1 MKFSKQ
7 NLFVVAFIVVLAY
20 AIALTVGIGTSR
32 ISRGFKNNVVAPI
45 EAVIFGPRSEL
56 DGYVEKPCPTNDTTV
71 VAYFGQ
77 SNATNTVLPL
87 AQGPF
92 PENLL
97 QYDWRNMKCYAYKE
111 PLLGA
116 DRPYGNSI
124 TYAAIR
130 MANDSEKSVVIAPFG
145 YGPSSVLDWAYG
157 QGAAQHRLVL
167 KRLKVSGLSPQV
179 FLWHQGE
186 TDTTN
191 EDITDEALGDLPHF
205 ERPNHNQR
213 YLDQIHF
220 GLSRD
225 LYENAL
231 NAVVDRTLEAFPDAY
246 FGIALASF
254 APCIG
259 ANHIWQPVREA
270 QEAIATSHVRAFISA
285 DSDQIPAEDRYDT
298 CHFSDR
304 GARMLSEQYY
314 QSLTAMKILP
324 VPSARPQTADAD
336 AEMSVETASAA
347 NIAEQSGR
355 HP

>member
-1 MKFSKQ
+1 MKLSKQ
-7 NLFVVAFIVVLAY
+7 NLFIASFVVVLAY
-20 AIALTVGIGTSR
+20 AVVITLGIGPSR
-32 ISRGFKNNVVAPI
+32 IARGFKKQVVAPV
-45 EAVIFGPRSEL
+45 EAMIFGPKTEL
-56 DGYVEKPCPTNDTTV
+56 DGYVEKPCPTSGALV

-77 SNATNTVLPL
+77 SNATNTVQPA

-92 PENLL
+92 PDNLL
-97 QYDWRNMKCYAYKE
+97 QYDWRSMKCFAYKE

-116 DRPYGNSI
+116 DRPFGNSI

-130 MANDSEKSVVIAPFG
+130 MANDSSRPVVIAPFG

-157 QGAAQHRLVL
+157 QGAAQQRLVM
-167 KRLKVSGLSPQV
+167 KRLKESGLSPQV

-191 EDITDEALGDLPHF
+191 EEITDEALGELPHF

-213 YLDQIHF
+213 YLDTMHF
-220 GLSRD
+220 GLPRD
-225 LYENAL
+225 LYEKAL
-231 NAVVDRTLEAFPDAY
+231 NVVVDRTLEAFPDTY

-259 ANHIWQPVREA
+259 ANHVWQPVRDA
-270 QEAIATSHVRAFISA
+270 QQAVATSHARTFISA

-304 GARMLSEQYY
+304 GAQKLSDQYY
-314 QSLTAMKILP
+314 RSLATLNIIDAAEDDPHAQDENLQASSGASPATPVGQQS
-324 VPSARPQTADAD
+324 
-336 AEMSVETASAA
+336 E
-347 NIAEQSGR
+347 
-355 HP
+355 